1 MRSYLF
7 TLITFDAEETLQH
20 NDYEA
25 RSECLFSMILN
36 WKAEVMLIQAVKS
49 MYEVLKRCTLVT
61 SWFRHWGRIVS
72 NSELNHLHSPVRG
85 VLSAG
90 PQWRGWSRW
99 QQECPSPP
107 AAAGSLAYSPDG
119 WSFKRITKTQN
130 YKDYV

>member
-61 SWFRHWGRIVS
+61 SWFRH
-72 NSELNHLHSPVRG
+72 
-85 VLSAG
+85 
-90 PQWRGWSRW
+90 
-99 QQECPSPP
+99 
-107 AAAGSLAYSPDG
+107 
-119 WSFKRITKTQN
+119 
-130 YKDYV
+130 